1 MSNTSQFSL
10 TGKAS
15 DTFMLGDV
23 NCDGKV
29 DVSDVSTLVS
39 KILGEEPT
47 QFNPDAAN
55 VNADQVLDVSDVTS
69 LVSIILAQ

>member
-1 MSNTSQFSL
+1 M
-10 TGKAS
+10 
-15 DTFMLGDV
+15 
-23 NCDGKV
+23 
-29 DVSDVSTLVS
+29 SDVTTLVS
-39 KILGEEPT
+39 KILGEEPA